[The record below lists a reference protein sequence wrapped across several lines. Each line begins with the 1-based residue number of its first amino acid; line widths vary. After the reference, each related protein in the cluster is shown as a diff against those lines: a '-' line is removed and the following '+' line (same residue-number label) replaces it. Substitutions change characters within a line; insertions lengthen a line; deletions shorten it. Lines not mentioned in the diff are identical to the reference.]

1 MRRIPTVLRKE
12 RPTRTIDDVASMFDD
27 GAWGFHAVDGLPDLE
42 AAAPYPEGQRNPN
55 QLSRSAEGIGPR
67 GFNDELKAGL
77 ARINQWVQEL
87 EVRRGAGGS
96 TAVRYELN
104 PYEIEACA
112 ALTARRD
119 AALRLQEILADDVAA
134 YACGM
139 ATVHAGLVMEFLA
152 PAIGGTARRNVS
164 DRVAEFESTRHRF
177 RLALVAVALDNGM
190 SAVQIGAAFAFSR
203 QLASRYLKEARAKWP
218 ELAERT
224 NGRARSC

>member
-12 RPTRTIDDVASMFDD
+12 RPARTLDGTVSLLDD

-42 AAAPYPEGQRNPN
+42 AAAPNVEGRQDQNRP
-55 QLSRSAEGIGPR
+55 SRSSEGIGPR
-67 GFNDELKAGL
+67 GFDDELKAGL

-87 EVRRGAGGS
+87 EARRGANGS
-96 TAVRYELN
+96 TTDLYELN
-104 PYEIEACA
+104 PYEIEVCA

-119 AALRLQEILADDVAA
+119 AALSLQAILADDVAG
-134 YACGM
+134 YGCGM

-164 DRVAEFESTRHRF
+164 DSVTEFESTRHRF

-190 SAVQIGAAFAFSR
+190 SAVQIGDAFTFSR

-224 NGRARSC
+224 SGTTGTS